1 MQLPACYA
9 RALRRSVPRSLR
21 RSPISCGWPS
31 QNGRARHNRVIGE
44 CWKVEPSA
52 VGRPEIFVSPML
64 ADSIEVGAVLV
75 HELMHAAHPDAGHKG
90 ASKFK
95 RAALA
100 LGLTGRM
107 TATSPGD
114 QLRHDLVALV
124 EQIGQAVSPRRDPS
138 PAPRSASRAP
148 GCSSSSVPGAGTLP
162 APPGRGWRSASRFAA
177 TATTSRSPSRRYLTP
192 ASITRP
198 QPGHSDLRE
207 RHPPHSRLS
216 ARHHCRPFP
225 LTLGGP
231 WCTS

>member
-1 MQLPACYA
+1 MKPSSEPFGSQTASLTREQWLGAITSL
-9 RALRRSVPRSLR
+9 LRPRFAAIGSPVPQEIA
-21 RSPISCGWPS
+21 ISCGWPS

-124 EQIGQAVSPRRDPS
+124 EQIGQAVSPRRDPR
-138 PAPRSASRAP
+138 PHRGAQAEHPDAQAPVSRVRVPYPHHQDVDGGRRP
-148 GCSSSSVPGAGTLP
+148 GLLLRRRLRGRRVGGT
-162 APPGRGWRSASRFAA
+162 
-177 TATTSRSPSRRYLTP
+177 
-192 ASITRP
+192 
-198 QPGHSDLRE
+198 
-207 RHPPHSRLS
+207 
-216 ARHHCRPFP
+216 
-225 LTLGGP
+225 
-231 WCTS
+231 